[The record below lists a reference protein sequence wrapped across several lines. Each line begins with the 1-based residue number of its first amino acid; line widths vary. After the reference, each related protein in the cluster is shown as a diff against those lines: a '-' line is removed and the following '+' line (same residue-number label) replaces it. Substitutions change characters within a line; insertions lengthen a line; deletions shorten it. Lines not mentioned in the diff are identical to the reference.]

1 MATEKQ
7 FGEALKEIM
16 QKGKVTYEKLSVLS
30 GVSRTY
36 LTQIIVHAK
45 IPSKEIIKK
54 IANAIKTNP
63 NYFKEYRIINIVE
76 KIELMHWALTSKEI
90 KKIENIL
97 ENVNTDIPD
106 DVTINIGKLKGG
118 KEVEYTPSKILDITD
133 LNEDQKGIIKN
144 TYNEFKKI
152 NKEKEVESD
161 IMESFHN
168 EFVNSDEFGAIVEAH
183 SHDDWITIY
192 SIAYQ
197 EYKEKYLKKIEKYKR
212 DKKQ

>member
-1 MATEKQ
+1 MTTDKQ

-36 LTQIIVHAK
+36 LTQIIVHSK

-76 KIELMHWALTSKEI
+76 KIELTHWALTSKEI

-106 DVTINIGKLKGG
+106 DVTINIGKLKGE
-118 KEVEYTPSKILDITD
+118 KEVEYTPSIILDITD
-133 LNEDQKGIIKN
+133 LNEDQKRIIKN

-161 IMESFHN
+161 IMESFVN
-168 EFVNSDEFGAIVEAH
+168 EFMNSDEYGGILEAH
-183 SHDDWITIY
+183 RHYSDEDRF
-192 SIAYQ
+192 SIALR
-197 EYKEKYLKKIEKYKR
+197 EYKEKYYKKNRKIQEG
-212 DKKQ
+212 